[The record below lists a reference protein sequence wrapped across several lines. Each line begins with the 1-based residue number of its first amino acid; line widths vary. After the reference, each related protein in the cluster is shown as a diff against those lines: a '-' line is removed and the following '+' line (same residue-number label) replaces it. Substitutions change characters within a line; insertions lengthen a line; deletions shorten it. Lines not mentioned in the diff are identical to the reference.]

1 MVSRNMYLL
10 GSSSFLCFNPC
21 FSESSKSTFFL
32 NKKYW
37 QKILFALYF
46 DCLGSPETVHVCV
59 DEDFDEG
66 EEQVEDQPDV
76 DHLHVRRLRQ
86 VVRDRD
92 EHCGEHKHGCGKM

>member
-1 MVSRNMYLL
+1 MCIFWVVPA
-10 GSSSFLCFNPC
+10 SF
-21 FSESSKSTFFL
+21 
-32 NKKYW
+32 
-37 QKILFALYF
+37 YF
-46 DCLGSPETVHVCV
+46 DCLGSPEAVHVCV

-76 DHLHVRRLRQ
+76 DHLHVGRLWH